1 MGMDIMLVVGVTFVI
16 AGFVKGVVGLG
27 LPTIAMGLLS
37 LVLLPAE
44 AAAMLIVP
52 SFVTNVWQL
61 WAGPDVRG
69 LVRRLWPMLT
79 LLCVGIALGAGWLVR
94 GDAGPARI
102 ALGVALVLYAALS
115 LAKPDLHVPKAAER
129 WAGPV
134 VGLSTGLVTA
144 ATGVF
149 VLPAVPYL
157 NALKLDREELVQAL
171 GLSFLVATIALGLS
185 LAGSSAFTLAQA
197 WQSGLALIPALAGM
211 AVGTALRRRL
221 PAEVFRRWFLVGLLL
236 LGLYLALR

>member
-1 MGMDIMLVVGVTFVI
+1 MLVAVGATFVV

-61 WAGPDVRG
+61 LAGPDIRG
-69 LVRRLWPMLT
+69 LLRRLWPMQVT
-79 LLCVGIALGAGWLVR
+79 LCVGIALGAGWLIG

-102 ALGVALVLYAALS
+102 ALGAALVLYAALS
-115 LAKPDLHVPKAAER
+115 LAKPNLQVPAWAER
-129 WAGPV
+129 WAGPA

-157 NALKLDREELVQAL
+157 NALNLDREDLVQAL
-171 GLSFLVATIALGLS
+171 GLSFLVATVALGLS

-197 WQSGLALIPALAGM
+197 WQSGLALLPALAGM
-211 AVGTALRRRL
+211 AAGTALRKRL
-221 PAEVFRRWFLVGLLL
+221 RAETFRRWFLFGLLL